1 MNAIET
7 ISRIISF
14 FPPHQHQQIRL
25 LLSGTLQSVIC
36 QRLLARSDSPGRI
49 PAVEVLIGTASVREY
64 LADETKTP
72 AILELI
78 ESGMIQYGMQSF
90 DQSIMKLYQQ
100 GVISYEDA
108 MAQATNPDDFDLRLK
123 GITGSSDRGWTEYSA
138 VAEE

>member
-7 ISRIISF
+7 ISRIVSF

-25 LLSGTLQSVIC
+25 LLSGTLQSIIC
-36 QRLLARSDSPGRI
+36 QRLLARSDSPGRT

-90 DQSIMKLYQQ
+90 DQSIMKLYRQ
-100 GVISYEDA
+100 GVISHEDA